1 MLKRVIPAML
11 ACVLFAASGCDTVKP
26 YWKGTKKFYKEYV
39 NVDPTIDLKDPGDAD
54 PSVRKLAGLF
64 TPVDERLEFL
74 LRSLSAQDL
83 PPDREWC
90 QAFMDAFPWL
100 SGMAVLTDSGLVSFK
115 LPMYTIKPIDYA
127 PLLEFDKLY
136 KARKMAASIAA
147 SELGS
152 EVLIAKPLFVDNEYK
167 GLLVASF
174 DPGNLAKFS
183 PEPDQLMIFAPG
195 AALWNGDNAAAC
207 QSLAQLNWKSIFKG
221 NVAGEQAVGGTRY
234 LWQSR
239 FVAQARL
246 IYAVSVV
253 TAPAKP
259 AKAEAK
265 PQPQPAPVPAQ

>member
-26 YWKGTKKFYKEYV
+26 YWKGTKKMYKEYV
-39 NVDPTIDLKDPGDAD
+39 NVDPSIDLKDPGDSD
-54 PSVRKLAGLF
+54 PSVRKLANLF

-100 SGMAVLTDSGLVSFK
+100 SGMAVLTDTGLVSFK

-127 PLLEFDKLY
+127 PLMEFDKLY
-136 KARKMAASIAA
+136 KDRKMAASIAA

-152 EVLIAKPLFVDNEYK
+152 EVLVAKPLFVDNEFK

-183 PEPDQLMIFAPG
+183 PEPGQLMIFAPG
-195 AALWNGDNAAAC
+195 ATLWNGDNAAAS
-207 QSLAQLNWKSIFKG
+207 QALSQLNWKSIFKS
-221 NVAGEQAVGGTRY
+221 NVAGEHTIGGTHY

-246 IYAVSVV
+246 IYAVSAAP
-253 TAPAKP
+253 APAKP
-259 AKAEAK
+259 VK
-265 PQPQPAPVPAQ
+265 PAAQPAPAPAPAP

>member
-39 NVDPTIDLKDPGDAD
+39 NVDPSIDLKDPGDSD
-54 PSVRKLAGLF
+54 PSVRKLAALF
-64 TPVDERLEFL
+64 APVDEHLEFL

-83 PPDREWC
+83 PPEREWC

-100 SGMAVLTDSGLVSFK
+100 SGMAVLTDTGLVSFK
-115 LPMYTIKPIDYA
+115 LPTYTIKPIDYA
-127 PLLEFDKLY
+127 PLLEFEKLY
-136 KARKMAASIAA
+136 KNRKMAAYVAA

-152 EVLIAKPLFVDNEYK
+152 EVLVAKPLFVNNEYK
-167 GLLVASF
+167 GLLVVSF

-183 PEPDQLMIFAPG
+183 PEPGQLMIFAPG
-195 AALWNGDNAAAC
+195 ATLWTGDNAAAC
-207 QSLAQLNWKSIFKG
+207 QSLAQLNWKNIFKSD
-221 NVAGEQAVGGTRY
+221 VAGEQAVGGTRY

-246 IYAVSVV
+246 IYAVSAAQ
-253 TAPAKP
+253 APAKP

-265 PQPQPAPVPAQ
+265 PQPAPAPAQ